1 MRPKAA
7 TIGMFDGVHLGHRL
21 IMDELK
27 KIAGRNDCDTAVFTF
42 RNHPLSIVKPEIAP
56 LLLTPDD
63 EKRSLLETC
72 GIDND
77 NIVISPFDNEM
88 RNMTASEFLQ
98 NLRDNYSVA
107 TLIMGFNN
115 RFGCDTSMTFNDY
128 RELGET
134 LGIRII
140 GAPELRHNG
149 HEVNSTSIRNA
160 LLSGNVT
167 LANEMLG
174 RPYTVTGTVVQ
185 GNQLGRTIG
194 FPTANLQ
201 PLSQSKLIP
210 KPGVY
215 AGIATLHYGENFPTM
230 INIGTRPTVDDNDTR
245 ISIEAHVI
253 GLNSDLYGSV
263 MTLSFIKFMRQECR
277 FNSLDSLRRQLN
289 IDRIEAESIINP
301 ILKTHSHADNR

>member
-1 MRPKAA
+1 
-7 TIGMFDGVHLGHRL
+7 MFDGVHPGHRL
-21 IMDELK
+21 IIDELK
-27 KIAGRNDCDTAVFTF
+27 KIARRNNCDTALFTF
-42 RNHPLSIVKPEIAP
+42 ENHPLSVVKPEIAP
-56 LLLTPDD
+56 LLLTPGD

-72 GIDND
+72 GIDN
-77 NIVISPFDNEM
+77 IVISPFNDEM
-88 RNMTASEFLQ
+88 RNMTACEFLQ

-149 HEVNSTSIRNA
+149 HAVNSTAIRNA
-160 LLSGNVT
+160 LQSGDISLT
-167 LANEMLG
+167 NEMLG
-174 RPYTVTGTVVQ
+174 RYYTVSGAVVK

-210 KPGVY
+210 PSGVY
-215 AGIATLHYGENFPTM
+215 SGIATLSTGERFPAM
-230 INIGTRPTVDDNDTR
+230 INIGTRPTIGDDDKR
-245 ISIEAHVI
+245 ISIEAHII
-253 GLNSDLYGSV
+253 GLNRELYGSIV
-263 MTLSFIKFMRQECR
+263 TLSFIKSLRQECR
-277 FNSLDSLRRQLN
+277 FNSLDQLRQQLN
-289 IDRIEAESIINP
+289 IDLVETESIINP
-301 ILKTHSHADNR
+301 ILKIHSHADNR